1 MSLSI
6 SSTSN
11 SISIDA
17 TTNTITFSAPG
28 PAGTPGATG
37 ATGETGSAFPS
48 GSPLVVQTEP
58 MSPGERL
65 AKQAVWWI
73 DAAASGSSAA
83 GATNLG
89 WGGTA
94 LNAAQAVTANQP
106 KWLEYTGT
114 PYVWLSGVST
124 NYLSVPDEAALD
136 IVGDLDVRCRVAL
149 DDWTP
154 AADSGLLTKWAAGVG
169 NNSYALVV
177 KSTGALIL
185 YWSADGTAIN
195 TATSTASTGI
205 ADGATSWVRATLDV
219 DNGAAGRDV
228 KFWTSSDGTTWTQ
241 LGTTVTTAG
250 VTSIF
255 SGTAS
260 ANVGCLY
267 ATVSHATGKFHRAI
281 IKNGID
287 GTTVLDIDTSVIGT
301 GSATSFNA
309 LTGQTVTINRSTTG
323 RKAVAVVAPVW
334 LFGTD
339 DYLEVAD
346 NDLLDFGATDS
357 FTVVAGVREWA
368 STVSNSRIISKN
380 DTASAGNLG
389 WTVRHSAAN
398 ADLRFTAIDAD
409 ELLGPSNG
417 IASFGSLAVVSYVL
431 NRSLQFL
438 YSYLNAGLSTAAA
451 TTTLGDMSNALPV
464 RVGRNSGATTSYADM
479 EFTAAMVFRRAL
491 SATEITVLSDWLK
504 GRGY

>member
-11 SISIDA
+11 NITIDA

-94 LNAAQAVTANQP
+94 LNAAQAVSANQP

-114 PYVWLSGVST
+114 PYVWLPGVAS

-136 IVGDLDVRCRVAL
+136 ITGDIDIRVKVAL

-154 AADSGLLTKWAAGVG
+154 AAQNGLLAKYGSAGDRGIALNMDTSGLLSFRWTADGTSVIIKTSTAGP
-169 NNSYALVV
+169 A
-177 KSTGALIL
+177 I
-185 YWSADGTAIN
+185 ADGTAK
-195 TATSTASTGI
+195 
-205 ADGATSWVRATLDV
+205 WVRVTLDV
-219 DNGAAGRDV
+219 DNGAAGNDV
-228 KFWTSSDGTTWTQ
+228 KFYLSDDGTTWTQ
-241 LGTTVTTAG
+241 LGATVTTAG
-250 VTSIF
+250 TTSIF
-255 SGTAS
+255 ANTAPVQIGAWTGS
-260 ANVGCLY
+260 AVY
-267 ATVSHATGKFHRAI
+267 ATGKFYRAI
-281 IKNGID
+281 VKNGID

-357 FTVVAGVREWA
+357 FTVVAATRQWA
-368 STVSNSRIISKN
+368 TSPTSAFIISKA
-380 DTASAGNLG
+380 DAAGGIAG
-389 WTVRHSAAN
+389 W
-398 ADLRFTAIDAD
+398 
-409 ELLGPSNG
+409 LLGNQTTTSARKFI
-417 IASFGSLAVVSYVL
+417 IADGP
-431 NRSLQFL
+431 N
-438 YSYLNAGLSTAAA
+438 AA
-451 TTTLGDMSNALPV
+451 TTTTGTYTLGALSTQGGVVNRTAQTNTEIASGVLGASVSTSAVGSAANSLPL
-464 RVGRNSGATTSYADM
+464 RVGRQSNAATFYADM
-479 EFTAAMVFRRAL
+479 EFTAALIFRRAL
-491 SATEITVLSDWLK
+491 SATEITVLSDWLR
-504 GRGY
+504 GRA